1 MIVRVLRDSYCRSV
15 LTWYDLVDKQKV
27 MVEKAYPELFDE
39 CPLDA
44 YDDVQYFFYCG
55 KAYVIEYVFA
65 EDVQV
70 AYWHIDEFRY
80 KTLILTATDNE
91 KEQAVVK
98 ITTTLECTTA

>member
-1 MIVRVLRDSYCRSV
+1 MTDRVLHDSRFRSV
-15 LTWYDLVDKQKV
+15 LTWDDLSDEQKWTI
-27 MVEKAYPELFDE
+27 EKAYPELFDA

-55 KAYVIEYVFA
+55 QAYVIEYVFDEGDQA
-65 EDVQV
+65 
-70 AYWHIDEFRY
+70 AYWRIDEFRY